1 MNILNVQLR
10 LDEGEVDVSHD
21 KEELV
26 QEPKEDEL
34 VTKISQGD
42 ERNLWNVVKKEEEE
56 IFVEDND
63 QHTEEMF
70 EMSQVISEW
79 LKILLKEVA
88 INKMEMS
95 QVFSETLAG
104 INFLNYV
111 MLTNMHRSVSD
122 YVVAVRELKDKL
134 IFEGKFAGNEQ
145 QLDISEG
152 DAYKSIKEVRVATI
166 SRMSFSTISRELSR
180 GIPRAISR
188 VLFEAILKVKTEVK
202 SREIEGN
209 VQQFRS

>member
-10 LDEGEVDVSHD
+10 LDEGEVDVCHD
-21 KEELV
+21 KEESV

-56 IFVEDND
+56 SYVEVND

-79 LKILLKEVA
+79 MKILLKEVA

-104 INFLNYV
+104 ISFLNYV
-111 MLTNMHRSVSD
+111 LLTNMQRSVSD
-122 YVVAVRELKDKL
+122 YVAAVRELKDNL
-134 IFEGKFAGNEQ
+134 LFESKFAGSEQ
-145 QLDISEG
+145 QLDIVEG
-152 DAYKSIKEVRVATI
+152 DAYKSIKEVWVAAMFETI
-166 SRMSFSTISRELSR
+166 FAATFGVNSRE
-180 GIPRAISR
+180 
-188 VLFEAILKVKTEVK
+188 KT
-202 SREIEGN
+202 
-209 VQQFRS
+209 